1 MEKVMKK
8 FLVCLI
14 LVGMTLGMCSCSFR
28 TCKKGMIIDKAMDY
42 IQKSYPDEKFK
53 VTGFENNWMKE
64 HYTVNIKSADD
75 IDEFKVRLDDNTL
88 EVTYQGY
95 YALKTADELSN
106 FFSNAVPDRDDI
118 LVKAYVYDNGGSY
131 ILDNPNSSI
140 NDLFSEPTVKYSV
153 QVFCENRLGGGIT
166 SVDKSNISNKLSSL
180 YGKGIKGDILVE
192 YYSVDSLYNFK
203 VRKIIYSPYDI
214 TENIEYLGNSL
225 ISKGIS
231 DNINLKG

>member
-1 MEKVMKK
+1 MKK
-8 FLVCLI
+8 LLVCLI
-14 LVGMTLGMCSCSFR
+14 LVGMVFGMCSCSFR
-28 TCKKGMIIDKAMDY
+28 TSKKGMIIDKAMNY

-64 HYTVNIKSADD
+64 HYTVSIKSIDD
-75 IDEFKVRLDDNTL
+75 IDDFRVRLDDKTL

-95 YALKTADELSN
+95 YALKTADELSD
-106 FFSNAVPDRDDI
+106 FFSNAVPNRDDV

-153 QVFCENRLGGGIT
+153 RVFCEKQLSDT
-166 SVDKSNISNKLSSL
+166 DMANISNKLSKL
-180 YGKGIKGDILVE
+180 YNKGIKGDILVE
-192 YYSVDSLYNFK
+192 YYSVGSLYNFK

-214 TENIEYLGNSL
+214 TENIEYLGNCL
-225 ISKGIS
+225 ISKGNLDDTI
-231 DNINLKG
+231 LKG

>member
-1 MEKVMKK
+1 MKK

-14 LVGMTLGMCSCSFR
+14 LVGMVFGMCSCTIS
-28 TCKKGMIIDKAMDY
+28 TGKKGMIIDKAMNY

-64 HYTVNIKSADD
+64 HYTVNIKSVDD
-75 IDEFKVRLDDNTL
+75 IDDFKVRLDDKTL

-95 YALKTADELSN
+95 YALKTADELSD
-106 FFSNAVPDRDDI
+106 FFSNAVPNRDDV

-153 QVFCENRLGGGIT
+153 RVFCEKQLSDT
-166 SVDKSNISNKLSSL
+166 DMANISNKLSKL
-180 YGKGIKGDILVE
+180 YNKGIKGDILVE
-192 YYSVDSLYNFK
+192 YYSVGSLYNFR

-214 TENIEYLGNSL
+214 TENIEYLGNCL
-225 ISKGIS
+225 ISKGNLDDTI
-231 DNINLKG
+231 LKG

>member
-14 LVGMTLGMCSCSFR
+14 LVGMVFGMCSCSFNAG
-28 TCKKGMIIDKAMDY
+28 KKGMIIDKAMSY

-64 HYTVNIKSADD
+64 HYTVSIKSIDD
-75 IDEFKVRLDDNTL
+75 IDDFKVRLDDKTL

-95 YALKTADELSN
+95 YALKTADELSD
-106 FFSNAVPDRDDI
+106 FFSNAVPNRDDV

-140 NDLFSEPTVKYSV
+140 SDLFNEPTVK
-153 QVFCENRLGGGIT
+153 
-166 SVDKSNISNKLSSL
+166 
-180 YGKGIKGDILVE
+180 
-192 YYSVDSLYNFK
+192 
-203 VRKIIYSPYDI
+203 
-214 TENIEYLGNSL
+214 
-225 ISKGIS
+225 
-231 DNINLKG
+231 

>member
-1 MEKVMKK
+1 M
-8 FLVCLI
+8 
-14 LVGMTLGMCSCSFR
+14 G
-28 TCKKGMIIDKAMDY
+28 KKGMIIDKAINY

-64 HYTVNIKSADD
+64 HYTVSIKSIDD
-75 IDEFKVRLDDNTL
+75 IDDFKVRLDDKTL

-95 YALKTADELSN
+95 YALKTADELSD
-106 FFSNAVPDRDDI
+106 FFSNAVPDRDDV

-153 QVFCENRLGGGIT
+153 RVFCEKQLSDT
-166 SVDKSNISNKLSSL
+166 DMANISNKLSKL
-180 YGKGIKGDILVE
+180 YNKGIKGDILVE
-192 YYSVDSLYNFK
+192 YYSVGSLYNFK

-214 TENIEYLGNSL
+214 TENIEYLGNCL
-225 ISKGIS
+225 ISKGNLDDTI
-231 DNINLKG
+231 LKG

>member
-1 MEKVMKK
+1 MKK

-28 TCKKGMIIDKAMDY
+28 TGKKGMIIDKAMNY

-64 HYTVNIKSADD
+64 HYTVSIKSIDD
-75 IDEFKVRLDDNTL
+75 IDDFKVRLDDKTL

-95 YALKTADELSN
+95 YALKTADELSD
-106 FFSNAVPDRDDI
+106 FFSNAVPNRDDV

-140 NDLFSEPTVKYSV
+140 SDLFNEPTVKYSV
-153 QVFCENRLGGGIT
+153 QVFCENQLGDT
-166 SVDKSNISNKLSSL
+166 DMANISNKLSKL
-180 YGKGIKGDILVE
+180 YNKGVKGDILVE
-192 YYSVDSLYNFK
+192 YYSVGSLYNFK
-203 VRKIIYSPYDI
+203 VRKIIYSPYEI
-214 TENIEYLGNSL
+214 TENIEYLGNCL
-225 ISKGIS
+225 ISKGNLDDTI
-231 DNINLKG
+231 LKG

>member
-1 MEKVMKK
+1 MKK
-8 FLVCLI
+8 LLVYLI
-14 LVGMTLGMCSCSFR
+14 LVGMVFGMCSCTISMG
-28 TCKKGMIIDKAMDY
+28 KKGMIIDKAMNY

-64 HYTVNIKSADD
+64 HYTVNIKSVDD
-75 IDEFKVRLDDNTL
+75 IDDFRVRLDDKTL

-106 FFSNAVPDRDDI
+106 FFSNAVPDRDDV

-153 QVFCENRLGGGIT
+153 QVFCEKQLSDT
-166 SVDKSNISNKLSSL
+166 DMANISNKLSKL
-180 YGKGIKGDILVE
+180 YDKGVKGDILVE
-192 YYSVDSLYNFK
+192 YYSVGSLYNFK

-225 ISKGIS
+225 ISKGNLDDTI
-231 DNINLKG
+231 LKG

>member
-1 MEKVMKK
+1 MKK
-8 FLVCLI
+8 LLVCLI
-14 LVGMTLGMCSCSFR
+14 LVGMVFGMCSCTIS
-28 TCKKGMIIDKAMDY
+28 TGKKGMIIDKAMNY

-64 HYTVNIKSADD
+64 HYTVSIKSIDD
-75 IDEFKVRLDDNTL
+75 IDDFKVRLDDKTL
-88 EVTYQGY
+88 EVTHQGY

-106 FFSNAVPDRDDI
+106 FFSNAVPDRDDV

-153 QVFCENRLGGGIT
+153 QVFCENRLGDT
-166 SVDKSNISNKLSSL
+166 DMANISNKLSKL
-180 YGKGIKGDILVE
+180 YDKGVKGDILVE
-192 YYSVDSLYNFK
+192 YYSVGSLYNFR

-214 TENIEYLGNSL
+214 TENIEYLGNCL
-225 ISKGIS
+225 ISKGNLDDTI
-231 DNINLKG
+231 LKG

>member
-1 MEKVMKK
+1 MKK

-14 LVGMTLGMCSCSFR
+14 LVGMVFGMCSCSFNVGN
-28 TCKKGMIIDKAMDY
+28 KGKIINKAMDY
-42 IQKSYPDEKFK
+42 IQKSYPDEEFK
-53 VTGFENNWMKE
+53 VTGFETNWMKE
-64 HYTVNIKSADD
+64 YYTVTIKSVED
-75 IDEFKVRLDDNTL
+75 IDEFKVRLDDKTL

-106 FFSNAVPDRDDI
+106 FFSNAVPDRDGM

-140 NDLFSEPTVKYSV
+140 SDLFNEPTVKYSV
-153 QVFCENRLGGGIT
+153 QVFCENRLDGGIT
-166 SVDKSNISNKLSSL
+166 STDKFNICNKLLKL
-180 YGKGIKGDILVE
+180 YNKGVKGDILVE

-203 VRKIIYSPYDI
+203 VRKIIYSPFDI

-231 DNINLKG
+231 DNTNLKG

>member
-1 MEKVMKK
+1 MKK
-8 FLVCLI
+8 LLVCLI
-14 LVGMTLGMCSCSFR
+14 LVGMVFGMCSCSFR
-28 TCKKGMIIDKAMDY
+28 TGKKGMIIDKAMNY

-64 HYTVNIKSADD
+64 HYTVNIKSIDD
-75 IDEFKVRLDDNTL
+75 LDDFKVRLDDKTL

-106 FFSNAVPDRDDI
+106 FFSNAVPDRDDV

-140 NDLFSEPTVKYSV
+140 NDLFSESTVKYSV
-153 QVFCENRLGGGIT
+153 RVFCEKQLSDT
-166 SVDKSNISNKLSSL
+166 DMANISNKLSKL
-180 YGKGIKGDILVE
+180 YNKGIKGDILVE
-192 YYSVDSLYNFK
+192 YYSVGSLYNFK

-214 TENIEYLGNSL
+214 TENIEYLGNCL
-225 ISKGIS
+225 ISKGNLDDTI
-231 DNINLKG
+231 LKG

>member
-1 MEKVMKK
+1 MKK

-14 LVGMTLGMCSCSFR
+14 LVGMVFGMCSCSFR
-28 TCKKGMIIDKAMDY
+28 TGKKGMIIDKAMNY

-64 HYTVNIKSADD
+64 HYTVSIKSIDD
-75 IDEFKVRLDDNTL
+75 IDDFKVRLDDKTL

-106 FFSNAVPDRDDI
+106 FFSNAVPDRDDM

-153 QVFCENRLGGGIT
+153 QVFCENRLGDI
-166 SVDKSNISNKLSSL
+166 DMANISNKLLKL
-180 YGKGIKGDILVE
+180 YDKGVKGDILVE
-192 YYSVDSLYNFK
+192 YYSVGSLYNFK
-203 VRKIIYSPYDI
+203 VRKIIYSPYEI
-214 TENIEYLGNSL
+214 TENIEYLGNCL
-225 ISKGIS
+225 ISKGNLDDTI
-231 DNINLKG
+231 LKG